1 DITFAD
7 GQSTITN
14 GTGFF
19 TIDEM
24 CEAIYRNDLSA
35 REFINNI
42 DSAIDNVSL
51 RVTQIGAFMNR
62 LESAIESTDI
72 QRESLTQSIST
83 LKDADVATESSN
95 YIKYQIL
102 QQSAAT
108 LLATANQQPQ
118 IALNLI

>member
-1 DITFAD
+1 
-7 GQSTITN
+7 
-14 GTGFF
+14 
-19 TIDEM
+19 M
-24 CEAIYRNDLSA
+24 SA

-62 LESAIESTDI
+62 LEAAIESTDV

-95 YIKYQIL
+95 YVKYQIL
-102 QQSAAT
+102 QQSSA
-108 LLATANQQPQ
+108 
-118 IALNLI
+118 